1 MHIIALYA
9 HTSFYLIRFIPASSL
24 LVGLVTD
31 VFLIYLRE
39 STKAF
44 PYFRLANQLIVTRVV
59 TFFILLK
66 STLILIQQSREG
78 EDIETSQQTLHCLND
93 ISL

>member
-1 MHIIALYA
+1 M
-9 HTSFYLIRFIPASSL
+9 P
-24 LVGLVTD
+24 VGLVTD
-31 VFLIYLRE
+31 VFVIYLRE
-39 STKAF
+39 STKAS
-44 PYFRLANQLIVTRVV
+44 PYFRLANQLIVTKVV

-78 EDIETSQQTLHCLND
+78 KDIETSQQTLHCLKD